1 MFFGSRKGSGQD
13 AGQDKV
19 ISMDRFRSGCSLSP
33 IRQAEA
39 YWTALRQGNDVP
51 NRSQIDPRGLENIL
65 SQTFVVERIAPGI
78 ARFRLAGQK
87 LNEMAGMEV
96 RGMPLTAFFTPAA
109 RKQVSASLEHMFDTP
124 SIVELTL
131 TTVATR
137 SYPAQEARIL
147 MLPLRSDLGD
157 VSRALGVFVSEG
169 NPTKTSQRFEVVAT
183 ELRPV
188 TAITPIKKQPTLG
201 SPTKPSN
208 EVNAGFAE
216 TQAKFG
222 DERSVM
228 DEARKLARKSRQ
240 IMEESRQ
247 TLKQPEDQ
255 SKLKQKHA
263 PHLRLVVSRD

>member
-1 MFFGSRKGSGQD
+1 MFFGSRKGSGHNL
-13 AGQDKV
+13 GQDKV

-39 YWTALRQGNDVP
+39 YWTALRQGEDVP
-51 NRSQIDPRGLENIL
+51 HRSQIDPRGLENIL
-65 SQTFVVERIAPGI
+65 SQTFVLERIAPGI

-109 RKQVSASLEHMFDTP
+109 RKQVSAALEHMFDTP

-131 TTVATR
+131 SSVATR
-137 SYPAQEARIL
+137 NHPAQEARIL

-169 NPTKTSQRFEVVAT
+169 NPTKTSQRFDVVAT
-183 ELRPV
+183 DLRQVSSIPK
-188 TAITPIKKQPTLG
+188 TQKSPKPTN
-201 SPTKPSN
+201 K
-208 EVNAGFAE
+208 VNAGFAE
-216 TQAKFG
+216 VQARFG
-222 DERSVM
+222 DERTVM
-228 DEARKLARKSRQ
+228 DEARELAKKSRET
-240 IMEESRQ
+240 MDMARQ
-247 TLKQPEDQ
+247 TLDEISEPSANPKTDR
-255 SKLKQKHA
+255 A